1 MESTRVAL
9 YALPAGIK
17 EEIRSYSCGISKSTD
32 VPSEVDSETGVI
44 RIHKENS
51 SLHFAC
57 SLCHRVFK
65 TLEEQKL
72 HYKSEEHLN
81 EVKKAIFQDEE
92 SSDSEDEDALEVVED
107 GCLLT
112 VCLPSANVTIYKR
125 LLESGLSNR
134 EVSASQFASHLN
146 GHFCVILY
154 RSGYFI
160 LGIFDKGTLLVSRQ
174 EKRYTTRRK
183 QGGAQHKKDNSTGKA
198 ISMGARLRRHNEEL
212 MQEFV

>member
-1 MESTRVAL
+1 M
-9 YALPAGIK
+9 
-17 EEIRSYSCGISKSTD
+17 
-32 VPSEVDSETGVI
+32 
-44 RIHKENS
+44 
-51 SLHFAC
+51 
-57 SLCHRVFK
+57 
-65 TLEEQKL
+65 
-72 HYKSEEHLN
+72 N

-154 RSGYFI
+154 P
-160 LGIFDKGTLLVSRQ
+160 Q
-174 EKRYTTRRK
+174 P
-183 QGGAQHKKDNSTGKA
+183 STGA
-198 ISMGARLRRHNEEL
+198 SS
-212 MQEFV
+212 VS

>member
-51 SLHFAC
+51 LLHFAC

-134 EVSASQFASHLN
+134 EVSASQFALEWTFLCDSVPQRLFHL
-146 GHFCVILY
+146 GHL
-154 RSGYFI
+154 
-160 LGIFDKGTLLVSRQ
+160 RQ
-174 EKRYTTRRK
+174 GNAAGE
-183 QGGAQHKKDNSTGKA
+183 STGEA
-198 ISMGARLRRHNEEL
+198 LHDAP
-212 MQEFV
+212 

>member
-17 EEIRSYSCGISKSTD
+17 EEIRSYSCGISTSTD

-51 SLHFAC
+51 LLHFAC

-112 VCLPSANVTIYKR
+112 VCLPSANV
-125 LLESGLSNR
+125 
-134 EVSASQFASHLN
+134 
-146 GHFCVILY
+146 Y

>member
-51 SLHFAC
+51 LLHFAC

-183 QGGAQHKKDNSTGKA
+183 QEARSTRRTTPPERR
-198 ISMGARLRRHNEEL
+198 SRWGARLRRHNEEL